1 MKMHNSEAS
10 SRDARHDMPSAEL
23 PNPDGGLRDW
33 VADWVMA
40 RQDMIRHLARQR
52 LARTTRTLF
61 DSEDIF
67 STVLTRMDG
76 LAARGVLRV
85 ESTAE
90 LTALVKTIVANSTA
104 NKSRLIARSR
114 RLEEEDGAYARHLLG
129 RLQKC
134 LDDDEATLIV
144 CRMMAWL
151 DSQEARQILG
161 LRLRGMTHA
170 AIGQALG
177 MSDVAVRKQWQTIR
191 ARLLERIE
199 RGDLE

>member
-1 MKMHNSEAS
+1 MHNSEAS
-10 SRDARHDMPSAEL
+10 PPDTCHDTTSAL
-23 PNPDGGLRDW
+23 SSDLQDGMRDW
-33 VADWVMA
+33 VAKWVMA

-90 LTALVKTIVANSTA
+90 MTALVKTIVANSAA

-114 RLEEEDGAYARHLLG
+114 RLEEEDGAYARHLMG
-129 RLQKC
+129 RLQRC
-134 LDDDEATLIV
+134 LDDDEATLVV
-144 CRMMAWL
+144 CRMMSWL
-151 DSQEARQILG
+151 DSQESRQILG
-161 LRLRGMTHA
+161 LRLRGMTHG

-177 MSDVAVRKQWQTIR
+177 LSEVAVRKRWQSIR
-191 ARLLERIE
+191 AMLMERISLGE
-199 RGDLE
+199 LE

>member
-1 MKMHNSEAS
+1 MHNSEAS
-10 SRDARHDMPSAEL
+10 APDTSHDKASATSSDL
-23 PNPDGGLRDW
+23 QGGMRDW

-52 LARTTRTLF
+52 LARNTRTLF

-85 ESTAE
+85 ESPAE
-90 LTALVKTIVANSTA
+90 MTALVKTIVANSTA
-104 NKSRLIARSR
+104 NKARLIARSR
-114 RLEEEDGAYARHLLG
+114 RLEAEDGDYARHLLG
-129 RLQKC
+129 RLQRC
-134 LDDDEATLIV
+134 IDDDEATLVV

-161 LRLRGMTHA
+161 LRLRGMTHG

-177 MSDVAVRKQWQTIR
+177 MNEAAVRKRWQAIR
-191 ARLLERIE
+191 ATLMERIGLGE
-199 RGDLE
+199 LE